1 MSRIF
6 GIDLGTTNS
15 LIAAMED
22 GEPRVI
28 ALVAG
33 ERQSVLLP
41 SVVAIEPDG
50 EVTVGERAIEME
62 PHLTVERDG
71 RVSAVG
77 FAGGE
82 YGAVIRSVKRYMGL
96 GGDEIASEDRARY
109 TFADLSGPLV
119 RFQIGKRIF
128 TPPQI
133 SAEILRAIKEGAE
146 RALRAAGQ
154 DEKVE
159 RVVITVPAYFN
170 DGQRQATK
178 DAGHLAGLEVV
189 RLVNEPTAAS
199 LAYGL
204 NKMATGN
211 VAVFDLG
218 GGTFDISILNIKEG
232 IFEVLATNGD
242 THLGGDD
249 IDRAVVDWLLAELP
263 DTVKLDRHVW
273 NSARM
278 AAEDAK
284 KRLTDVAET
293 DVVIDLPGHSIRK
306 HLTRDALEQMAGP
319 FVARALKR
327 CELAL
332 ADAKLT
338 PAGIDEVVLV
348 GGATRM
354 PLVRRRVAELF
365 RREALCSIN
374 PDEVVALGAAVQ
386 ASVLMGTQGDLLLLD
401 VVPLSLGIETMGG
414 VMERLIHRNTTI
426 PTSVAEGFT
435 TAVDNQ
441 THVDIHV
448 LQGERELAKDC
459 RSLARFKL
467 GPIQAQPAGVPRI
480 EVTFLIDAN
489 GILNVNARDER
500 TGREHSIDVKPSYG
514 LTDDEIERML
524 EEAIDLGE
532 QDLEERL
539 LISAR
544 NDAEQIL
551 GALRK
556 QLGEYGPLIN
566 AGERARMDEV
576 AERLEAART
585 GTDRELIAKLVEELN
600 EVTTPFAERIM
611 DAAIK
616 LALEKKSVEEL
627 S

>member
-1 MSRIF
+1 MARIF

-15 LIAAMED
+15 LIAAMEN

-28 ALVAG
+28 AVG
-33 ERQSVLLP
+33 ENGSALLP
-41 SVVAIEPDG
+41 SVVAIAPDSA
-50 EVTVGERAIEME
+50 VTVGERAIEME
-62 PHLTVERDG
+62 PHLTVERGG

-96 GGDEIASEDRARY
+96 GGDEIAPEDRARY
-109 TFADLSGPLV
+109 MFADLSGPV
-119 RFQIGKRIF
+119 VCFQIGKRVF
-128 TPPQI
+128 TPSQI
-133 SAEILRAIKEGAE
+133 SAEILRALKGSAE
-146 RALRAAGQ
+146 RAFGNNEN
-154 DEKVE
+154 EKVE

-178 DAGHLAGLEVV
+178 DAGRLAGLEVV

-211 VAVFDLG
+211 VAVFDFG
-218 GGTFDISILNIKEG
+218 GGTFDISILSIKEG

-249 IDRAVVDWLLAELP
+249 IDRALVDWLLAELP
-263 DTVKLDRHVW
+263 ETLKLDRHVW

-293 DVVIDLPGHSIRK
+293 DVVVELPGHSIRK
-306 HLTRDALEQMAGP
+306 HLTRDALEGLAAP
-319 FVARALKR
+319 FIARTLKR
-327 CELAL
+327 CELAI

-338 PAGIDEVVLV
+338 PDNIDAVVLV
-348 GGATRM
+348 GGSTRM
-354 PLVRRRVAELF
+354 PLVRRRVAEMFHREPLF
-365 RREALCSIN
+365 SIN
-374 PDEVVALGAAVQ
+374 PDQVVALGAAVQ
-386 ASVLMGTQGDLLLLD
+386 ASVLMGTQGDMLLLD

-500 TGREHSIDVKPSYG
+500 TGREHSVDVKPSYG

-544 NDAEQIL
+544 NDADQIL

-556 QLGEYGPLIN
+556 QLGEFGRLID

-576 AERLEAART
+576 AERVEAART
-585 GTDRELIAKLVEELN
+585 GADRELIAKLVEELN

>member
-1 MSRIF
+1 MPRIF

-15 LIAAMED
+15 LIAAMEN

-28 ALVAG
+28 AVGHNGSA
-33 ERQSVLLP
+33 LLP
-41 SVVAIEPDG
+41 SVVAIAPDG
-50 EVTVGERAIEME
+50 AVTVGERAIEME

-96 GGDEIASEDRARY
+96 GGDEIAPEDRARY
-109 TFADLSGPLV
+109 TFADLSGPVV
-119 RFQIGKRIF
+119 RFQIGKRAF
-128 TPPQI
+128 TPSQI
-133 SAEILRAIKEGAE
+133 SAEILRALKDGAE
-146 RALRAAGQ
+146 RALGNG
-154 DEKVE
+154 EKVE

-178 DAGHLAGLEVV
+178 DAGRLAGLEVV

-211 VAVFDLG
+211 VAVFDFG
-218 GGTFDISILNIKEG
+218 GGTFDISILSIKEG

-249 IDRAVVDWLLAELP
+249 IDRAVVDWLLAEMP
-263 DTVKLDRHVW
+263 DTLKLDRHVW

-293 DVVIDLPGHSIRK
+293 EVVVELPGHSIRK
-306 HLTRDALEQMAGP
+306 HLTRIALEEMAAP
-319 FVARALKR
+319 FIARTLKR
-327 CELAL
+327 CELAI
-332 ADAKLT
+332 ADAKLK
-338 PAGIDEVVLV
+338 AGDIDAVVLV
-348 GGATRM
+348 GGSTRM
-354 PLVRRRVAELF
+354 PLVRRRVAEMF
-365 RREALCSIN
+365 HREPLCSIN
-374 PDEVVALGAAVQ
+374 PDQVVALGAAVQ
-386 ASVLMGTQGDLLLLD
+386 ASVLMGTQGDMLLLD

-426 PTSVAEGFT
+426 PTSVTEGFT

-500 TGREHSIDVKPSYG
+500 TGREHSVDVKPSYG

-544 NDAEQIL
+544 NDADQIL

-556 QLGEYGPLIN
+556 QLGEYGALVS
-566 AGERARMDEV
+566 AGEHARMNEV
-576 AERLEAART
+576 VERLEAART

>member
-1 MSRIF
+1 MPRIF

-15 LIAAMED
+15 LIAAMET

-28 ALVAG
+28 AVGHDGAA
-33 ERQSVLLP
+33 LLP
-41 SVVAIEPDG
+41 SVVAIAPEG
-50 EVTVGERAIEME
+50 AVTVGERAIEME

-96 GGDEIASEDRARY
+96 GGDEIAPEDRARY
-109 TFADLSGPLV
+109 TFADLSGPVV
-119 RFQIGKRIF
+119 RFQIGKRAF
-128 TPPQI
+128 TPSQI
-133 SAEILRAIKEGAE
+133 SAEILRALKDGAE
-146 RALRAAGQ
+146 RAIGSG
-154 DEKVE
+154 EKVE

-178 DAGHLAGLEVV
+178 DAGRLAGLEVV

-211 VAVFDLG
+211 VAVFDFG
-218 GGTFDISILNIKEG
+218 GGTFDISILSIKEG

-249 IDRAVVDWLLAELP
+249 IDRAVVDWLLAEMP
-263 DTVKLDRHVW
+263 DALKLDRHVW

-284 KRLTDVAET
+284 QRLTEVAET
-293 DVVIDLPGHSIRK
+293 DVVVELPGHSIRK
-306 HLTRDALEQMAGP
+306 HLTRIALEDMAAP
-319 FVARALKR
+319 FIARTLKR
-327 CELAL
+327 CELAI
-332 ADAKLT
+332 ADAKLK
-338 PAGIDEVVLV
+338 PGEIDAVVLV
-348 GGATRM
+348 GGSTRM
-354 PLVRRRVAELF
+354 PAVRQRVAEMF
-365 RREALCSIN
+365 HREPLCSIN
-374 PDEVVALGAAVQ
+374 PDQVVALGAAVQ
-386 ASVLMGTQGDLLLLD
+386 ASVLMGTQGDMLLLD

-426 PTSVAEGFT
+426 PTSVTEGFT

-500 TGREHSIDVKPSYG
+500 TGREHSVDVKPSYG

-544 NDAEQIL
+544 NDADQIL

-556 QLGEYGPLIN
+556 QLGEYGALVS
-566 AGERARMDEV
+566 AGEHARMNEV
-576 AERLEAART
+576 VERLEAART

>member
-1 MSRIF
+1 M
-6 GIDLGTTNS
+6 
-15 LIAAMED
+15 
-22 GEPRVI
+22 
-28 ALVAG
+28 
-33 ERQSVLLP
+33 
-41 SVVAIEPDG
+41 
-50 EVTVGERAIEME
+50 
-62 PHLTVERDG
+62 
-71 RVSAVG
+71 
-77 FAGGE
+77 
-82 YGAVIRSVKRYMGL
+82 
-96 GGDEIASEDRARY
+96 
-109 TFADLSGPLV
+109 
-119 RFQIGKRIF
+119 
-128 TPPQI
+128 
-133 SAEILRAIKEGAE
+133 
-146 RALRAAGQ
+146 
-154 DEKVE
+154 
-159 RVVITVPAYFN
+159 
-170 DGQRQATK
+170 
-178 DAGHLAGLEVV
+178 
-189 RLVNEPTAAS
+189 NEPTAAS

-211 VAVFDLG
+211 VAVFDFG
-218 GGTFDISILNIKEG
+218 GGTFDISILSIKEG

-249 IDRAVVDWLLAELP
+249 IDRAVVDWLLAEMP
-263 DTVKLDRHVW
+263 DTLKLDRHVW

-293 DVVIDLPGHSIRK
+293 EVVVELPGHSIRK
-306 HLTRDALEQMAGP
+306 HLTRSALEDMAAP
-319 FVARALKR
+319 FIARTLKR
-327 CELAL
+327 CELAI
-332 ADAKLT
+332 ADAKLK
-338 PAGIDEVVLV
+338 AGDIDAVVLV
-348 GGATRM
+348 GGSTRM
-354 PLVRRRVAELF
+354 PLVRRRVAEMF
-365 RREALCSIN
+365 HREPLCSIN
-374 PDEVVALGAAVQ
+374 PDQVVALGAAVQ
-386 ASVLMGTQGDLLLLD
+386 ASVLMGTQGDMLLLD

-426 PTSVAEGFT
+426 PTSVTEGFT

-500 TGREHSIDVKPSYG
+500 TGREHSVDVKPSYG

-544 NDAEQIL
+544 NDADQIL

-556 QLGEYGPLIN
+556 QLGEYGALVS
-566 AGERARMDEV
+566 AGEHARMNEV
-576 AERLEAART
+576 VERLEAART

>member
-15 LIAAMED
+15 LIAAMEA

-28 ALVAG
+28 AVG
-33 ERQSVLLP
+33 EKGSALLP
-41 SVVAIEPDG
+41 SVVAIAPDG
-50 EVTVGERAIEME
+50 AVTVGERAIEME

-96 GGDEIASEDRARY
+96 GGDEIAPEDRARY
-109 TFADLSGPLV
+109 TFADLSGPVV
-119 RFQIGKRIF
+119 RFQIGKRVF
-128 TPPQI
+128 TPSQI
-133 SAEILRAIKEGAE
+133 SAEILRALKENAE
-146 RALRAAGQ
+146 RALGNNEN
-154 DEKVE
+154 EKVE

-178 DAGHLAGLEVV
+178 DAGRLAGLEVV

-211 VAVFDLG
+211 VAVFDFG
-218 GGTFDISILNIKEG
+218 GGTFDISILSIKEG

-249 IDRAVVDWLLAELP
+249 IDRALVDWLLAELP
-263 DTVKLDRHVW
+263 DTLKLDRHVW

-293 DVVIDLPGHSIRK
+293 DVVVELPGHSIRK
-306 HLTRDALEQMAGP
+306 HLTRDALEQMAAP
-319 FVARALKR
+319 FIARTLKR
-327 CELAL
+327 CELAV

-338 PAGIDEVVLV
+338 PAAIDAVVLV
-348 GGATRM
+348 GGSTRM
-354 PLVRRRVAELF
+354 PLVRRRVAEMF
-365 RREALCSIN
+365 HREPLCSIN
-374 PDEVVALGAAVQ
+374 PDQVVALGAAVQ
-386 ASVLMGTQGDLLLLD
+386 ASVLMGTQGDMLLLD

-500 TGREHSIDVKPSYG
+500 TGREHSVDVKPSYG

-544 NDAEQIL
+544 NDADQIL

-556 QLGEYGPLIN
+556 QLGEFGRLVN

-576 AERLEAART
+576 AERLEAARL